1 VACGIS
7 GASIEAVF
15 RPLLPLLTVMVAT
28 VILITYWPELTLFLP
43 KLLLGY
49 VPRG

>member
-1 VACGIS
+1 VL
-7 GASIEAVF
+7 
-15 RPLLPLLTVMVAT
+15 RPLLPLLAVMVGT

-43 KLLLGY
+43 KQLLGY